1 MSCADLAFLQR
12 QHHDE
17 RRSMGKGLLVLTMRG
32 RHFASRVSLC
42 LLLAMNLFELI
53 TASPTEY
60 LAGA

>member
-1 MSCADLAFLQR
+1 
-12 QHHDE
+12 
-17 RRSMGKGLLVLTMRG
+17 MGKGLLVLTMRG

-60 LAGA
+60 LEGA